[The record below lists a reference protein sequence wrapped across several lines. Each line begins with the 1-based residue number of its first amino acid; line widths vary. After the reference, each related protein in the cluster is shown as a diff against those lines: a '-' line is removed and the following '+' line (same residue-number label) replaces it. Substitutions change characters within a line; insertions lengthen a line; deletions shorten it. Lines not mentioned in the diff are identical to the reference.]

1 MTRLELIRQIKEKH
15 SFLCV
20 GLDTDIEK
28 IPKFLLSFED
38 PIFEFNKRIID
49 ATKEFC
55 VAYKPNLAFYERHGE
70 LGMRSLRKTIEY
82 IPKNIFVIADAKR
95 GDIGNTSTYYAE
107 AFFNQL
113 KCDAVTVTPYMGS
126 DSVRPF
132 LGFEGKW
139 AIVLAMTS
147 NEGSKDFQFLEL
159 KNGNLL
165 AEEVTKQCV
174 SWGSEEELMFVIGAT
189 RAADISR
196 IRKLAPNYFFLVP
209 GVGAQGGSLVDVVR
223 FGWNK
228 DCGLLV
234 NASRSIIYA
243 SDGENFELSASIEA
257 KKIQNEMSIILSEK
271 NFVFG

>member
-70 LGMRSLRKTIEY
+70 LGLRSLRKTIEY

-147 NEGSKDFQFLEL
+147 NEGSIDFQFLEL
-159 KNGNLL
+159 KNGTLL

-209 GVGAQGGSLVDVVR
+209 GVGAQGGALVDVVR
-223 FGWNK
+223 HGWNK

-243 SDGENFELSASIEA
+243 SDKDNFELSAAIEA
-257 KKIQNEMSIILSEK
+257 KKIQKEMSIILSEK